1 MDSFAT
7 VYVFQRAARRLVKYW
22 DYRKQVFQD
31 RAFLSIRLDDGAM
44 YPEDEST
51 LKWGHTE
58 ILPDDKNGR
67 LVLSHDR
74 SNFKLDEMN
83 HPSVVRF
90 LLLAYLYIYPRKM
103 M

>member
-1 MDSFAT
+1 LHSRSHRFN
-7 VYVFQRAARRLVKYW
+7 VFQRAARRLVKYW

-31 RAFLSIRLDDGAM
+31 RAFLSMRLDNGAM
-44 YPEDEST
+44 FPEDEST

-83 HPSVVRF
+83 HPSVVSF
-90 LLLAYLYIYPRKM
+90 LLT
-103 M
+103 

>member
-1 MDSFAT
+1 MF
-7 VYVFQRAARRLVKYW
+7 
-22 DYRKQVFQD
+22 
-31 RAFLSIRLDDGAM
+31 
-44 YPEDEST
+44 PEDEST

-83 HPSVVRF
+83 HPSVVSF
-90 LLLAYLYIYPRKM
+90 LLT
-103 M
+103 